1 MPEMTGGAVKAIV
14 TTVLAGAISVLPGVH
29 AHAQSPQP
37 PTSTSRAGAVIPDA
51 TAIEYGLIA
60 VRPDSAAAAPN
71 AGGNSNW
78 P

>member
-14 TTVLAGAISVLPGVH
+14 LAAAISVLPGVH

-37 PTSTSRAGAVIPDA
+37 PTATTQVGVVTPDA
-51 TAIEYGLIA
+51 TAIEYGLTA
-60 VRPDSAAAAPN
+60 LPPAPATPN

>member
-1 MPEMTGGAVKAIV
+1 MPEMTGGAAKAIV

-29 AHAQSPQP
+29 AHAQSPEP
-37 PTSTSRAGAVIPDA
+37 PTATTRAGVVKPDA
-51 TAIEYGLIA
+51 TAIEYGLIV
-60 VRPDSAAAAPN
+60 VRPASAAAAPN